1 MHDMISAEPP
11 RVSSPALDPCYP
23 SPCGENAVCT
33 NRNRAAACQCI
44 PEHLGDPYIACRPEC
59 SVNAD
64 CPPDRACQRAKCT
77 DPCPGLC
84 GSNAVCKVLN
94 HVPTCMCLGGYVGD
108 PFTSCRLS
116 PLCKFLV
123 LHFFHRVCRV
133 STEILFDICCIFY
146 NLGTVIRF
154 LMS

>member
-1 MHDMISAEPP
+1 MISAEPP

-44 PEHLGDPYIACRPEC
+44 PEHFGDPYIACRPEC

-133 STEILFDICCIFY
+133 STEILFDLLHLLQPWHS
-146 NLGTVIRF
+146 N
-154 LMS
+154 